1 MKKKLCLILL
11 AIIVMVTFVGCGNKT
26 VGSNDAE
33 IEEKDSE
40 VEQKKDSEDKVLK
53 VGTDGCTG
61 GFSVL
66 NDKGELEGFEID
78 VWNEIASR
86 TGYTVEFE
94 QMPFSSL
101 FGLLDDG
108 RIDTV
113 ANCIGPTE
121 ERKEIYNFSDSY
133 IYEEYVL
140 LSRPDKN
147 ISSLKDLDGWSV
159 GLCTGSTDI
168 DVADDVE
175 EKEGIKLE
183 RINFEDTAT
192 NDVVMGKID
201 LSIQGKTIATSIVNN
216 VGEDKI
222 KILTGV
228 GLYSESAY
236 PFTKTERG
244 DDIKELTNK
253 TLKEMKEDGT
263 LGKISEKWLK
273 VDVTQKL
280 DK

>member
-11 AIIVMVTFVGCGNKT
+11 AIIVMTTFVGCGNKT
-26 VGSNDAE
+26 TSSDDT
-33 IEEKDSE
+33 K
-40 VEQKKDSEDKVLK
+40 VEKKDSEDKVIK
-53 VGTDGCTG
+53 VGTDGSTP
-61 GFSVL
+61 GFTVL

-86 TGYTVEFE
+86 TGYTVKFE

-113 ANCIGPTE
+113 ANCIGPTDA
-121 ERKEIYNFSDSY
+121 RKEIYNFSDSY

-147 ISSLKDLDGWSV
+147 VASLKDLDGWSV
-159 GLCTGSTDI
+159 GIVAGSTDME
-168 DVADDVE
+168 VADYIE

-183 RINFEDTAT
+183 RVNFDDTAT
-192 NDVVMGKID
+192 NDVVMGKLD
-201 LSIQGKTIATSIVNN
+201 ACVQSKSIGVGAMEKI
-216 VGEDKI
+216 GEDKI
-222 KILTGV
+222 KVLIGV

-236 PFTKTERG
+236 PFARTERG
-244 DDIKELTNK
+244 DEIKELTNK
-253 TLKEMKEDGT
+253 TLKEMLEDGT
-263 LGKISEKWLK
+263 LGKISEKWFNTDITQK
-273 VDVTQKL
+273 VDK
-280 DK
+280 